1 MAASKFQKKQ
11 TKAVK
16 SDGRYIF
23 SDFSDGLYLL
33 DTPRSINQQLA
44 SLALKGGRNVWA
56 EYGALVPQYGYNI
69 EAQLPKNE
77 YVVGITE
84 DSKSSASVFILT
96 MLGNIYYYSAYDGLK
111 KYKTTFESIDENCL
125 FTRLNNSLVLYNK
138 GACSIFGDYYKESSY
153 KEINNTAQASNFG
166 SYAIFNIDDEYKDF
180 FWRGKKFSVPK
191 VGGFKITSIKKSE
204 KKTTTAIKLKDLQ
217 IKDDWSLRGVVTS
230 NGETENKVVLD
241 EASNTYISIKPVK
254 QTGGTH
260 TITTKKIQWRTLS
273 FPVSRCK

>member
-77 YVVGITE
+77 YVVGIE
-84 DSKSSASVFILT
+84 YLHNVQFFVN
-96 MLGNIYYYSAYDGLK
+96 GFGQQP
-111 KYKTTFESIDENCL
+111 
-125 FTRLNNSLVLYNK
+125 RLQ
-138 GACSIFGDYYKESSY
+138 F
-153 KEINNTAQASNFG
+153 
-166 SYAIFNIDDEYKDF
+166 
-180 FWRGKKFSVPK
+180 
-191 VGGFKITSIKKSE
+191 
-204 KKTTTAIKLKDLQ
+204 
-217 IKDDWSLRGVVTS
+217 
-230 NGETENKVVLD
+230 
-241 EASNTYISIKPVK
+241 
-254 QTGGTH
+254 
-260 TITTKKIQWRTLS
+260 
-273 FPVSRCK
+273 